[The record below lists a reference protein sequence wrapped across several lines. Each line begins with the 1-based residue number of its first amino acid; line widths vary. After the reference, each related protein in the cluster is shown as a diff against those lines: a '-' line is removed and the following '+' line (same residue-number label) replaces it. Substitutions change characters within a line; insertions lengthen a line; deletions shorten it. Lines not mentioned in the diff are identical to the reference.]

1 MANAEQDPGQL
12 AEWAALR
19 QCLTALTLS
28 PAVRQRLD
36 QALAESEAQFQQRL
50 QQMTRQVQRWALL
63 GDIAGKVVHEI
74 RNPLNA
80 IFLHAD
86 VIQGELQC
94 PTLDSRPQ
102 MLDSLTDIRT
112 EVRRLYDIMQDYLA
126 LARLAVIQY
135 EPEDMANF
143 LRACGRLMQEQARS
157 RGIVLHLQGLAR
169 LGSVALHQGTLQH
182 AFLNL
187 LQRGLDT
194 VPQGGTLT
202 LRGRRTASHSI
213 IEIHDTG
220 SAISVE
226 QCECLFEPLQ
236 STELAWTGLELYV
249 VREIIAVHRGT
260 IDVRSVP
267 HQGTTFTVTL
277 PLVRMEDRCEGDVV
291 VQ

>member
-1 MANAEQDPGQL
+1 MANAEQSPGQI
-12 AEWAALR
+12 AELAALR
-19 QCLTALTLS
+19 QCLAALALS

-36 QALAESEAQFQQRL
+36 QAFAESAEQFQQRL
-50 QQMTRQVQRWALL
+50 QQMTRQAQRWAFL
-63 GDIAGKVVHEI
+63 GDIAGKVMHEI

-94 PTLDSRPQ
+94 PTLDSQPQ

-143 LRACGRLMQEQARS
+143 LRACGRLIQEQARS
-157 RGIVLHLQGLAR
+157 RGIVLHLQGLAH
-169 LGSVALHQGTLQH
+169 LGSVALHQGTLER

-187 LQRGLDT
+187 LQRALDAMS
-194 VPQGGTLT
+194 QGGTLT

-220 SAISVE
+220 SAIPAE
-226 QCECLFEPLQ
+226 QCACLFEPLQ
-236 STELAWTGLELYV
+236 STDSAWTGLELYV
-249 VREIIAVHRGT
+249 VREIIAAHRGT
-260 IDVRSVP
+260 IEVQSAPR
-267 HQGTTFTVTL
+267 QGTTFLVTL
-277 PLVRMEDRCEGDVV
+277 PLVPTAGRRQGDGVV
-291 VQ
+291 

>member
-1 MANAEQDPGQL
+1 MANAEQGPGQI
-12 AEWAALR
+12 AELAALR
-19 QCLTALTLS
+19 QCLTALALS
-28 PAVRQRLD
+28 PAIHQRLE
-36 QALAESEAQFQQRL
+36 QALAESEEQFQQRL
-50 QQMTRQVQRWALL
+50 QQMTRQMQRWALL

-126 LARLAVIQY
+126 LARLAAIQY

-143 LRACGRLMQEQARS
+143 LRQCGRLMQEQARS
-157 RGIVLHLQGLAR
+157 MGIVLHLQGLAR
-169 LGSVALHQGTLQH
+169 LGSVALHQGTLQR

-187 LQRGLDT
+187 LQRALDAM
-194 VPQGGTLT
+194 PQGGTLT

-220 SAISVE
+220 SAIPAE
-226 QCECLFEPLQ
+226 QCDCLFEPLQ
-236 STELAWTGLELYV
+236 STDSAWTGLELYV
-249 VREIIAVHRGT
+249 VREIIAAHRGI
-260 IDVRSVP
+260 IDVQSAP

-277 PLVRMEDRCEGDVV
+277 PLVPTEGRGEGNGVA
-291 VQ
+291 